1 MSHSDLHAKFENL
14 TKAQIN
20 DAFLDQCRDGDIDA
34 LDYLFHLKKFK
45 KNTNSFNKFGAVLEA
60 AENKH
65 IHIIKYLVTSTY
77 LKDDYLPYVQN
88 KYVLDAIRRND
99 DIPMITYLI
108 LELNIEKTEFMQDFL
123 EHSNTAYRD
132 IVANLFHVRELSAGL
147 KEELDT
153 TNKTINKKIK
163 I

>member
-1 MSHSDLHAKFENL
+1 MSHSDLHAKFEKL

-88 KYVLDAIRRND
+88 
-99 DIPMITYLI
+99 
-108 LELNIEKTEFMQDFL
+108 FL